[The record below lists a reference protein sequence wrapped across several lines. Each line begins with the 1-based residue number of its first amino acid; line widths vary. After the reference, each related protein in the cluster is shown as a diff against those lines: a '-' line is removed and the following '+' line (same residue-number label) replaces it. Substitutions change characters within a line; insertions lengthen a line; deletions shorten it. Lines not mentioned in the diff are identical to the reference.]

1 MSSITTART
10 DPWRCERC
18 GCRADLAPLAA
29 EVGLVR
35 LASAGGEDGFRLG
48 SQGIED
54 QVSPLL
60 EPCPCGG
67 RLEPGAGTGE
77 AIAGRFQSEALRPV
91 AEQGWRVLEASPDRR
106 LQELAGVWR
115 PRALRALG
123 REHELTADEQHELR
137 LEGRLQ
143 ELLLQIERAEAAGD
157 TDAAESAHARYVEL
171 GTGYVQRFVRG
182 RERS

>member
-1 MSSITTART
+1 VSSITTART
-10 DPWRCERC
+10 DPWRCDRC
-18 GCRADLAPLAA
+18 GCRADLAPLAT

-35 LASAGGEDGFRLG
+35 LATAGEHRFRLG

-54 QVSPLL
+54 QVAPLL

-67 RLEPGAGTGE
+67 RLEPGGGTGE
-77 AIAGRFQSEALRPV
+77 AIAAHFQPEALRPV
-91 AEQGWRVLEASPDRR
+91 AEQGWRRLEASADRR

-123 REHELTADEQHELR
+123 RADELTADEQHELR

-157 TDAAESAHARYVEL
+157 TDAAETAHARYVEL